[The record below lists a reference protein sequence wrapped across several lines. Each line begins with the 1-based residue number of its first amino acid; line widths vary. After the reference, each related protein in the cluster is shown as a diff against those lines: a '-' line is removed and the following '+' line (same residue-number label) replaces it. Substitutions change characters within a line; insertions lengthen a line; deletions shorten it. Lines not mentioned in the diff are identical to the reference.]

1 MKKKE
6 EIKEKK
12 RRMSSVVEQSERAN
26 GSSKSFYGKS
36 RVMVVSALAFLLCV
50 FSPGTGF
57 SKVPADSCK
66 LASERE
72 LVHSQIKFHLTDNF
86 IHLVTGLKG
95 YDALLFYDWGK
106 PEKVD
111 ELISKDGNFVGILQ
125 VCWFNVS
132 DSIDMK
138 DRFNFALG
146 VNTYHL
152 NQIRLNQLINHHQ
165 PLSTPINR
173 KELTYLSGDF
183 ARSAFNADTVIT
195 YPLKVWKAYKGK
207 YKYSKVICIQK
218 NGRGAIFIYC
228 LLNQAGLEQFDN
240 YLHQLSGV
248 FVYRNPDEFVAE
260 KKCNIT
266 EVIIPPSK
274 KKHKPTITRIPYP
287 F

>member
-1 MKKKE
+1 MLF
-6 EIKEKK
+6 I
-12 RRMSSVVEQSERAN
+12 
-26 GSSKSFYGKS
+26 YKS
-36 RVMVVSALAFLLCV
+36 RVIVVSTLAFLLCV
-50 FSPGTGF
+50 FSPGIGF
-57 SKVPADSCK
+57 SEVPADSCK
-66 LASERE
+66 LASERGM
-72 LVHSQIKFHLTDNF
+72 VHSQIKFHLTDNF
-86 IHLVTGLKG
+86 IHLVTGIEG
-95 YDALLFYDWGK
+95 YDALLSYDWGK

-125 VCWFNVS
+125 VCRFNVS

-138 DRFNFALG
+138 NRFNFALG

-195 YPLKVWKAYKGK
+195 FPLKVWKVYKGK

-228 LLNQAGLEQFDN
+228 LLNHKGLEQFDN

-274 KKHKPTITRIPYP
+274 KKHKPTITRTPYP
-287 F
+287 FW